1 VSDELNNILSLLKV
15 GKKNNSNPW
24 CCLDITGNLITA
36 NTDFYGTLHSSEA
49 QLKSLFQF
57 NPEWNF
63 LTWQKIIKELSTTES
78 KNKKTMLID
87 AKAEVSS
94 SEILLSKFHMGD
106 QTYVKYTLLD
116 QQEGEKQNENVT
128 ATIVNSPA
136 SKEKNY
142 DDLAPNAV
150 LYFDQNGN
158 VYYENQVSKRLFANS
173 VIGKH
178 VDTLFLE
185 TELGEVLSGIKAYPT
200 KDKEI
205 LVRMIIKSKP
215 KLKDG
220 YGRFFELDNN
230 GDIYYR
236 LEYLEQLIVKVNCAS
251 IPKELIESI
260 LFGHEKGAFTGAD
273 SKKIGK
279 FELADKGTIFLDE
292 IGELPLDLQ
301 PKLLRVLQ
309 EGEIERVGNPEPI
322 KVDVRVI
329 AATNRDLH
337 AEAKKGNFRQD
348 LYYRLNIF
356 PIFNIPLRERSDDIP
371 LLIEHFLKK
380 SNNRSGRKVSHIRT
394 RDISLLEK
402 YTYPGNVRELE
413 NIIHRAVILSEDE
426 TANFDFL
433 TSSNS
438 NNENDSGFLSLEDQI
453 RKHIIEALDIVKGKI
468 TGKGS
473 ASEILGINGKTL
485 ASKIKKLDIDVSHYK
500 TND

>member
-1 VSDELNNILSLLKV
+1 
-15 GKKNNSNPW
+15 
-24 CCLDITGNLITA
+24 
-36 NTDFYGTLHSSEA
+36 
-49 QLKSLFQF
+49 
-57 NPEWNF
+57 
-63 LTWQKIIKELSTTES
+63 
-78 KNKKTMLID
+78 MLID

-236 LEYLEQLIVKVNCAS
+236 LEYLEQEGMQLVDKPLEKAIEDLDRIRENLEGAKQ
-251 IPKELIESI
+251 ELIAS
-260 LFGHEKGAFTGAD
+260 
-273 SKKIGK
+273 
-279 FELADKGTIFLDE
+279 
-292 IGELPLDLQ
+292 
-301 PKLLRVLQ
+301 
-309 EGEIERVGNPEPI
+309 
-322 KVDVRVI
+322 
-329 AATNRDLH
+329 
-337 AEAKKGNFRQD
+337 
-348 LYYRLNIF
+348 
-356 PIFNIPLRERSDDIP
+356 
-371 LLIEHFLKK
+371 
-380 SNNRSGRKVSHIRT
+380 
-394 RDISLLEK
+394 
-402 YTYPGNVRELE
+402 
-413 NIIHRAVILSEDE
+413 
-426 TANFDFL
+426 
-433 TSSNS
+433 
-438 NNENDSGFLSLEDQI
+438 SLEDFSFQNIVTRSPAYKSVLRQI
-453 RKHIIEALDIVKGKI
+453 AQVADTNTTVLISGETG
-468 TGKGS
+468 TGKELLANAVYQLS
-473 ASEILGINGKTL
+473 DRSDQVSFLLTYNPSYSEYCRKE
-485 ASKIKKLDIDVSHYK
+485 K
-500 TND
+500 